1 MARDLVHGPF
11 NAETEARRFAW
22 RLSTAYIAAT
32 PICNEADIELSYA
45 RADLV
50 AIILA
55 AGYGRRLTHGHHGPK
70 VLLEFDGRS
79 LLERRLCSLEAAGV
93 GSVSISIGYE
103 GDMLRRA
110 VEAIAPRLE
119 VGFVENPRFR
129 EGSLLSLLVQR
140 PVMESGRPV
149 LVMDGDVLHD
159 QRMIER
165 LVDAPGEAV
174 LLVDPELEPG
184 DEPVKVCFRGDTIVD
199 FRKVPEHPHD
209 RHGESVGFFR
219 FSPDVAARLA
229 RQCQVLADGGG
240 GGLEYEEA
248 IRDLILADPGLFTA
262 RDVGDLPWTEID
274 FPEDVVRARD
284 IILPQLED

>member
-1 MARDLVHGPF
+1 M
-11 NAETEARRFAW
+11 
-22 RLSTAYIAAT
+22 
-32 PICNEADIELSYA
+32 
-45 RADLV
+45 

-55 AGYGRRLTHGHHGPK
+55 AGYGRRLTSGHDGPK

-79 LLERRLCSLEAAGV
+79 LLERRLRTLEAAGV
-93 GSVSISIGYE
+93 GAASITIGYE
-103 GDMLRRA
+103 GERLKAA
-110 VEAIAPRLE
+110 VAAIAPRME
-119 VGFVENPRFR
+119 VRFVENPRYR
-129 EGSLLSLLVQR
+129 EGSLLSLLAQR
-140 PVMESGRPV
+140 AVMESGRPV

-165 LVDAPGEAV
+165 LLDGPGEAV

-184 DEPVKVCFRGDTIVD
+184 DEPVKVCFRGEVIVD

-219 FSPDVAARLA
+219 LSPDVAARLA
-229 RQCQVLADGGG
+229 VRCQALADAGG

-248 IRDLILADPGLFTA
+248 IRELILEDPGLFAA

-284 IILPQLED
+284 MILPQLED